1 MVEEKEETTIE
12 EKSEKLVGLEPE
24 RTNSKHANTIELTHK
39 EVLTNDEH
47 DQQYDDDN
55 YVEGGNSEAVSIS
68 SSKLRVSPVQI
79 SNNNTTNIVSSSTR
93 EELLEKFGECSECK
107 RPNTG
112 DDNWCQSCNS
122 EHFRSQFDKWKSDN
136 ENVDKIIRNAQLS
149 AKNSNYVLEW
159 IPYNKFKNVVYV
171 AKGGYGTVYSAYWSD
186 GHILGWDKKFNQWKR
201 YGTDHVALKRIHN
214 SQFITI
220 EFLDQIARTH
230 LQLHDGNMIIQ
241 YYGITR
247 YPETEDYMIVME
259 FANQGSVRSYLN
271 GRFNTMDWYGKINI
285 LSSIAQ
291 GLEYIHNSGYTHYN
305 FHVGNVLRTG
315 AETLITDIGIK
326 KPTIKF
332 TSVLRDKE
340 EIYGVLPYLAPEV
353 LYSKRF
359 TSASDIYSF
368 GVMMNEIISGLPPFN
383 SVAHDNQLAAEI
395 CLGKRPEIPM
405 HTPKLLEELIKR
417 CWDTNPSSRPS
428 AKELKDIITQWW
440 DDIKNDKVTEISAQC
455 KASDEVSRNSTF
467 TPTPLLYVS
476 HPEAVYHSRLLEFNN
491 LPKPNKAN
499 RRTKLSSSLPYSET
513 RQVDSVALEYQEED
527 ENNETV
533 SFLYYV

>member
-1 MVEEKEETTIE
+1 M
-12 EKSEKLVGLEPE
+12 EPIM
-24 RTNSKHANTIELTHK
+24 SL
-39 EVLTNDEH
+39 
-47 DQQYDDDN
+47 
-55 YVEGGNSEAVSIS
+55 
-68 SSKLRVSPVQI
+68 
-79 SNNNTTNIVSSSTR
+79 SN
-93 EELLEKFGECSECK
+93 
-107 RPNTG
+107 
-112 DDNWCQSCNS
+112 
-122 EHFRSQFDKWKSDN
+122 
-136 ENVDKIIRNAQLS
+136 
-149 AKNSNYVLEW
+149 
-159 IPYNKFKNVVYV
+159 
-171 AKGGYGTVYSAYWSD
+171 
-186 GHILGWDKKFNQWKR
+186 
-201 YGTDHVALKRIHN
+201 
-214 SQFITI
+214 
-220 EFLDQIARTH
+220 IARNH

-305 FHVGNVLRTG
+305 FHMGNVLRTG

-332 TSVLRDKE
+332 TSVLREKE

-428 AKELKDIITQWW
+428 AKELKDIITQ
-440 DDIKNDKVTEISAQC
+440 C
-455 KASDEVSRNSTF
+455 
-467 TPTPLLYVS
+467 

-499 RRTKLSSSLPYSET
+499 RRSKLSSSLPYSET
-513 RQVDSVALEYQEED
+513 RQVDSVASEYQEED
-527 ENNETV
+527 ENDETV
-533 SFLYYV
+533 SCICPFNNLVNWINSFYKKYKNKK